1 MNKTL
6 NINVFYNNSGNTIL
20 EILEQDFKEF
30 FNDYIKKYIK
40 QLNTDSFWLNLFYK
54 FFNGQLYNLAI

>member
-6 NINVFYNNSGNTIL
+6 NINIFYNDEGNTIL
-20 EILEQDFKEF
+20 EILEQDFKDF

-40 QLNTDSFWLNLFYK
+40 
-54 FFNGQLYNLAI
+54 

>member
-6 NINVFYNNSGNTIL
+6 NNNVFYNNSGNTIL

-40 QLNTDSFWLNLFYK
+40 
-54 FFNGQLYNLAI
+54 

>member
-6 NINVFYNNSGNTIL
+6 NINVFYKNNGNTIL
-20 EILEQDFKEF
+20 EILEQDFKDF

-40 QLNTDSFWLNLFYK
+40 
-54 FFNGQLYNLAI
+54 

>member
-6 NINVFYNNSGNTIL
+6 NINIFYKEEGYTIL
-20 EILEQDFKEF
+20 EILEQDFKDF

-40 QLNTDSFWLNLFYK
+40 
-54 FFNGQLYNLAI
+54 

>member
-40 QLNTDSFWLNLFYK
+40 
-54 FFNGQLYNLAI
+54 

>member
-6 NINVFYNNSGNTIL
+6 NINVFYKNDGNTIL
-20 EILEQDFKEF
+20 EILEQDFKDF

-40 QLNTDSFWLNLFYK
+40 
-54 FFNGQLYNLAI
+54 

>member
-6 NINVFYNNSGNTIL
+6 NINIFYKDEGNTIL
-20 EILEQDFKEF
+20 EILEQDFKDF

-40 QLNTDSFWLNLFYK
+40 
-54 FFNGQLYNLAI
+54 

>member
-6 NINVFYNNSGNTIL
+6 NINVFYKDEGNTIL
-20 EILEQDFKEF
+20 EILEQDFKDF

-40 QLNTDSFWLNLFYK
+40 
-54 FFNGQLYNLAI
+54 

>member
-6 NINVFYNNSGNTIL
+6 NINTFYMDEGNTIL
-20 EILEQDFKEF
+20 EILEQDFKDF

-40 QLNTDSFWLNLFYK
+40 
-54 FFNGQLYNLAI
+54 